1 MSINPVYHH
10 TPQKLMLEL
19 EDIQRAKSNPVHF
32 GSLYKKHH
40 EQIFRYI
47 HQRTD
52 DIETAQDITSQVF
65 LKAMNNLNKYE
76 FRGLPFGSWL
86 YRIAKSELY
95 QSFRDNQ
102 ANRTVNLD
110 SVHLYE
116 MMDVF
121 NEDPSDANLRH
132 LFVCIDKLKEEE
144 IQLIELRFFEKR
156 AFKEV
161 GEILEITENNAKV
174 KCFRILDKLKKLFLN
189 HKPNEK
195 NQNDLESSDFKLG
208 RNSSQAKFYSINS
221 RL

>member
-19 EDIQRAKSNPVHF
+19 EDIQRAKSDPEHF
-32 GSLYKKHH
+32 APLYTKYH

-52 DIETAQDITSQVF
+52 DIEMAQDITSQVF
-65 LKAMNNLNKYE
+65 LKAINNLNKYE

-102 ANRTVNLD
+102 AIRTVNLD

-121 NEDPSDANLRH
+121 NEDPSDANLRR
-132 LFVCIDKLKEEE
+132 LFVCIDELKEEE

-156 AFKEV
+156 AFKEI

-189 HKPNEK
+189 QKPNEK

-208 RNSSQAKFYSINS
+208 RNSSQARFSAINS
-221 RL
+221 R